1 MPYTPKTPVTYI
13 IIVEQKEVEGYTY
26 LPLCDA
32 NSDAALVFESRRD
45 ASRYW
50 AKTSAS
56 LKHKGIITPITGDDI
71 VYC

>member
-1 MPYTPKTPVTYI
+1 MPYTPKTPKTYI
-13 IIVEQKEVEGYTY
+13 IIVEQQEVEGCTY
-26 LPLCDA
+26 RHLCDA

-50 AKTSAS
+50 AKISAR
-56 LKHKGIITPITGDDI
+56 LKCKGIITPITGDDI